1 LAFATRERTSTR
13 SRVRARED
21 SKLRAGACYP
31 DPVGERESSPPGDRE
46 SAPTPRTIEDIAAV
60 GRATRKQPSRGLWM
74 AALVIG
80 GACAIAF
87 AVMLFV
93 DSGTPTHETAP
104 RHTGG
109 FSNGLFIGI
118 ALGVVLGWALGRQRR
133 ASHSSDKT
141 P

>member
-1 LAFATRERTSTR
+1 M
-13 SRVRARED
+13 RARED
-21 SKLRAGACYP
+21 SKSRAAACYL
-31 DPVGERESSPPGDRE
+31 DLVGEK
-46 SAPTPRTIEDIAAV
+46 TIEDIAAV
-60 GRATRKQPSRGLWM
+60 GRATRKRPSRGLWV

-80 GACAIAF
+80 GACAVAF
-87 AVMLFV
+87 AVMMLV
-93 DSGTPTHETAP
+93 DSGAPTHETAP
-104 RHTGG
+104 RHAGG

>member
-1 LAFATRERTSTR
+1 M
-13 SRVRARED
+13 RARED
-21 SKLRAGACYP
+21 SKSRAGACYL
-31 DPVGERESSPPGDRE
+31 DLVGEPSSESSPPGAELDPAKDPPGDRTL
-46 SAPTPRTIEDIAAV
+46 APAPRTIEDIAAV
-60 GRATRKQPSRGLWM
+60 GRATRKRPSRGLWV

-80 GACAIAF
+80 GACAVAF
-87 AVMLFV
+87 AVMMFM
-93 DSGTPTHETAP
+93 DRGTPTHETAP
-104 RHTGG
+104 RHAGG